1 VEASALTSLS
11 AWCQSPIGPV
21 KITGTADGISEI
33 VFARRSDPDPGPTPD
48 ELRPVVRQL
57 EEYFRGERRE
67 FTVSLAAG
75 GTVFQQR
82 VWAELG
88 KIPFGSTAT
97 YGGIAAALDSPGA
110 ARAVG
115 RANHLNPV
123 AIVIP
128 CHRVIGADS
137 ELTGYG
143 GGLWRKRWL
152 LEHERSVALAGAP
165 AAGPA
170 RPEMVPGRRR

>member
-1 VEASALTSLS
+1 MTSLS
-11 AWCQSPIGPV
+11 AWCQSPIGPI
-21 KITGTADGISEI
+21 KITGTANAISEI
-33 VFARRSDPDPGPTPD
+33 VFARRSDPVHGRTPD
-48 ELRPVVRQL
+48 ELMPAVRQL

-67 FTVSLAAG
+67 FTVRLAAA

-88 KIPFGSTAT
+88 KIPFGATAT
-97 YGGIAAALDSPGA
+97 YGGIAASMDMPGA

-128 CHRVIGADS
+128 CHRVIGANS

-152 LEHERSVALAGAP
+152 LEHERSVALIGAP
-165 AAGPA
+165 AAAPA
-170 RPEMVPGRRR
+170 RPE

>member
-1 VEASALTSLS
+1 LTSLS
-11 AWCQSPIGPV
+11 AWCRSPIGPV
-21 KITGTADGISEI
+21 KITGTANSISEI
-33 VFARRSDPDPGPTPD
+33 VFARQQDPVPGRTPD
-48 ELRPVVRQL
+48 ELMPVVRQL

-67 FTVSLAAG
+67 FTVRLAAA
-75 GTVFQQR
+75 GTVFQQS

-88 KIPFGSTAT
+88 KIPFGATAT
-97 YGGIAAALDSPGA
+97 YGGIAAALDRSGA

-123 AIVIP
+123 AIIIP
-128 CHRVIGADS
+128 CHRVIGANG

-152 LEHERSVALAGAP
+152 LEHERSVALRGAP
-165 AAGPA
+165 AAAPA
-170 RPEMVPGRRR
+170 RPE